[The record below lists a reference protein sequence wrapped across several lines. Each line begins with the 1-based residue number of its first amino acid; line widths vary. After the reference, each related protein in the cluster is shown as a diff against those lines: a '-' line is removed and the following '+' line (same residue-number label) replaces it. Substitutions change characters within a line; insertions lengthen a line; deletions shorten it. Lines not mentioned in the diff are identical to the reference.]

1 MLSAREKIWFLWV
14 SVWWGSIFRR
24 REAEPVGELAAQG
37 RPPSRNAWAFWPHA
51 PHQTDAQGNHMNY
64 EVHAEVD
71 QPTLILWVV
80 YESSLR
86 NLREKWWRRCVCHT
100 EWNESNAASIWPRS
114 FLRIIAWILLKLH
127 FVRTREGLEIEGV
140 STLHLGVKFNPG
152 PRWSINLVVSLFT
165 YNL

>member
-1 MLSAREKIWFLWV
+1 MVGIYFPS
-14 SVWWGSIFRR
+14 SGDGSGRR
-24 REAEPVGELAAQG
+24 SSRHEAALLLAMPG
-37 RPPSRNAWAFWPHA
+37 RSGSCPTPNRCSR
-51 PHQTDAQGNHMNY
+51 NHMNY